1 MDQTG
6 KPQRQSVAMRAANL
20 FKSAV
25 GLTTE
30 EKPAVQKEEKPVS
43 EALVVE
49 KLSPVASANKLAE
62 RCRLYLSTADVNKI
76 REAFR
81 YADEAH
87 LGQFRNS
94 GAPYITH
101 PIAVAE
107 ILASWL
113 WTHRPLKRALCMTF
127 LKIPASQK
135 SR

>member
-6 KPQRQSVAMRAANL
+6 KPQRQSVAKRAANL

-94 GAPYITH
+94 LEQH
-101 PIAVAE
+101 PILV
-107 ILASWL
+107 
-113 WTHRPLKRALCMTF
+113 H
-127 LKIPASQK
+127 
-135 SR
+135 